1 MSVAQFNAR
10 SLFVVHC
17 SLFSTSKIEG
27 RAGISSSQM
36 LFLFLV
42 LVSIIS
48 QLQSVSSFALTPP
61 PPPDSSSPPS
71 PSPAANSCS
80 TTKYHFQSF
89 EFDSATGICRRPASF
104 QYISENDGEDDQYF
118 VLRNV
123 PGNGDC
129 VFHAVLNSVFI
140 SMGMLNPDS
149 ELFSSNVP
157 MSFMAGEVRNVV
169 ANYLSSPEGTLYVN
183 DKPRKRIVRCQDLLR
198 TAAKS
203 EGLTTEEY
211 LCKLR
216 LPGRQGGLYGGSP
229 ELTVL
234 SNILRRPISIYHLR
248 QNHSLDDYNNSCEI
262 QRMGIFGAGL
272 FEDPGKTIPNSVIS
286 NAVFFT
292 LDGRS
297 RQQQSTSPLLSSPLK
312 CSWHLN
318 ILIVDANEHE
328 KHACILLPSL
338 QILHNNNR

>member
-1 MSVAQFNAR
+1 M
-10 SLFVVHC
+10 
-17 SLFSTSKIEG
+17 FSTHRRSNKGEVSSK
-27 RAGISSSQM
+27 GISTSQM

-42 LVSIIS
+42 LVSIITS
-48 QLQSVSSFALTPP
+48 QLQSVSSFALTSP
-61 PPPDSSSPPS
+61 PPPDSSPS
-71 PSPAANSCS
+71 PTPATDSCS
-80 TTKYHFQSF
+80 KTKCHFQSF
-89 EFDSATGICRRPASF
+89 EFDAATGICRRPAFF
-104 QYISENDGEDDQYF
+104 QYISEKDGEDDQYF

-129 VFHAVLNSVFI
+129 VFHAVLSSVFI
-140 SMGMLNPDS
+140 SMGLLHPDS
-149 ELFSSNVP
+149 ELFSSNIP
-157 MSFMAGEVRNVV
+157 MSSMVVEVRNVV

-211 LCKLR
+211 VCKLR
-216 LPGRQGGLYGGSP
+216 LPGRHGGLYGGGP

-234 SNILRRPISIYHLR
+234 SNILRRPISIYHLK
-248 QNHSLDDYNNSCEI
+248 QKHSPDENNNSCEI
-262 QRMGIFGAGL
+262 QRMGVFGEGL
-272 FEDPGKTIPNSVIS
+272 FEDPGQIIPDSVIS

-292 LDGRS
+292 LNGRS
-297 RQQQSTSPLLSSPLK
+297 RQQQSTSTLLSSPLQ

-318 ILIVDANEHE
+318 ILIVDANPNE

-338 QILHNNNR
+338 QILHKNNDQ